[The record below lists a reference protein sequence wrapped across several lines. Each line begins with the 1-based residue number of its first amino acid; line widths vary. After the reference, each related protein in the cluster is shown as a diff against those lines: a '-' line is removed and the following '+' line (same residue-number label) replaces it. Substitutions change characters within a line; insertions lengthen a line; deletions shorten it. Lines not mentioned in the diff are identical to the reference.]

1 MTYMAVTLK
10 DIAAAAGVS
19 IGTVERALKNKD
31 RIKPEVAE
39 RIRALAKEM
48 NYRPNTVASGL
59 VNRSKKNKI
68 AVILNIRNDF
78 WETVIHGIN
87 RAEREIRDY
96 GIELVFYFGNGFRE
110 ETQLELID
118 QALEEKANA
127 LILVPLNSEAV
138 AKRVRSLLDQSFPV
152 VFLNT
157 YINDL
162 QVLSSIHCD
171 YYRTG
176 RIAGAL
182 IDRFTR
188 IPDGVLAILPSSQ
201 VLGNNER
208 KAGIRDHFLESGS
221 MKQPPCF
228 LETTNH
234 IEEDIAN
241 INRLLRDHPD
251 VHNIIFNGDT
261 RVLLDA
267 LKAIDKKLTVVTF
280 DLSEGSR
287 SALLSGSIDAIV
299 GQSQEDQGYNAVQ
312 VLFQYLTSGK
322 RPKEVILKTSEIYI
336 KECID

>member
-1 MTYMAVTLK
+1 MAVTLK

-78 WETVIHGIN
+78 WETVIHGIK
-87 RAEREIRDY
+87 RAEKEIRDY
-96 GIELVFYFGNGFRE
+96 GIELAFYFGNGFRE
-110 ETQLELID
+110 ETQLALID

-138 AKRVRSLLDQSFPV
+138 AQRIRSLLDQSFPI

-188 IPDGVLAILPSSQ
+188 TPDRVLAILPSSQ

-208 KAGIRDHFLESGS
+208 KAGIRDHFLESVS
-221 MKQPPCF
+221 MQQPPCY

-241 INRLLRDHPD
+241 IRRLLEENPD
-251 VHNIIFNGDT
+251 IHNIIFNGDT
-261 RVLLDA
+261 RILLDA
-267 LKAIDKKLTVVTF
+267 VKDIVREMTIVTF

-287 SALLSGSIDAIV
+287 NALLSGSIDAIV

-322 RPKEVILKTSEIYI
+322 HPKNVIIKTSEIYI
-336 KECID
+336 KECLD